1 MIPQAGSGERYMLLA
16 KYPFAILAVAFFA
29 MPQASGQGVI
39 FGDPLPPEPFEREP
53 FRPVIPATWVSQTLG
68 AGYTFSVMDGPS
80 RERAARA
87 GVTLSELGFVDP
99 FFTYYDSELLKKRSP
114 HVPADRLQKD
124 LAEYRRLGVRVLGV
138 YPPCLQSEVYEKH
151 PDWRRVATADGKIPA
166 VDLAKEPHGGMLCL
180 LGPYGD
186 FFVEVLAE
194 IATKFPDVAAFS
206 FDGLHHGGFCFCQNC
221 RENFRRETG
230 KEIPGPDLE
239 NPEFRLYQQWADR
252 RLEDLVRR
260 MQKRLKGIRP
270 SLALVTWSTNAGRW
284 GHFLSVPRNMPARL
298 NLLFDAPDQEFWM
311 DETNRGGTIV
321 PAFGN
326 AQIWSTTNH
335 RVAFSEPYLMSH
347 GNPYS
352 RDGMP
357 AHEMRSRMLLVATH
371 GAFPSL
377 AVTQPKRLQ
386 QAAYECL
393 SEIRDLKPWLVDQKP
408 FPWAGMVVSDNTR
421 NFYARSAG
429 LVEERYLCHP
439 LGYFRALMEEHIP
452 FHLMQDWNLTDA
464 ELSSQRVIILPNT
477 ACLSEEQAAAIQK
490 FVHGGGGLVA
500 SLDVAIC
507 DATGKVRAAPLLAEL
522 FGIRHLGPAPE
533 ADGGEAVD
541 WNFERG
547 LNADYWQKRKGT
559 RSLTIP
565 VHGKLGG
572 ENLAKLMDD
581 APVVFK
587 GPALSVGASSD
598 TVVEA
603 FYERTGMARS
613 PAITTRL
620 VGKGRVVYLAA
631 GLDAGYYLYS
641 YPWQRVLLANAVRWA
656 AGSNPPIQV
665 QAPLCVQATFREIPN
680 KKQLIVHLYNNVN
693 TAAGH
698 ALPSDD
704 VPLREETVPVFG
716 VKIGFSKELGVRRVL
731 LQPSGETLAVQDM
744 GDRVQVLIPRLELHQ
759 LVEAVLE
766 KQP

>member
-1 MIPQAGSGERYMLLA
+1 MLPA
-16 KYPFAILAVAFFA
+16 KHAFAMLVVAFFA
-29 MPQASGQGVI
+29 LIHARGQGMI
-39 FGDPLPPEPFEREP
+39 FGEPLPPEPFDREP
-53 FRPVIPATWVSQTLG
+53 FRPVIPAPWVSQTLG

-80 RERAARA
+80 REKAAKA

-114 HVPADRLQKD
+114 HVSADRLQRD

-151 PDWRRVATADGKIPA
+151 PDWRRVATPDGKVPA
-166 VDLAKEPHGGMLCL
+166 VDLVKEPHGGMLCL

-206 FDGLHHGGFCFCQNC
+206 FDGLHHGGFCFCQHC
-221 RENFRRETG
+221 RGNFRRETG

-239 NPEFRLYQQWADR
+239 NSEFRLYQHWADR

-260 MQKRLKGIRP
+260 MQTRLKGIRP

-311 DETNRGGTIV
+311 DETNRGGSIV

-352 RDGMP
+352 KDGMP
-357 AHEMRSRMLLVATH
+357 AHEVRRRMLLVATH
-371 GAFPSL
+371 GAYPSL
-377 AVTQPKRLQ
+377 AVAQPKRLQ
-386 QAAYECL
+386 QAAYDCL
-393 SEIRDLKPWLVDQKP
+393 SEIRALKPWLVDQKP
-408 FPWAGMVVSDNTR
+408 FPWAAMVVSDNTR
-421 NFYARSAG
+421 NFYGKSAG
-429 LVEERYLCHP
+429 FVEERYLCHP
-439 LGYFRALMEEHIP
+439 LGFFRALMEEHFP
-452 FHLMQDWNLTDA
+452 FHLVQDWDLTDA
-464 ELSSQRVIILPNT
+464 GLSSQRVIILPNT
-477 ACLSEEQAAAIQK
+477 ACLSEEQAAAIK
-490 FVHGGGGLVA
+490 RFVLGGGGLVA
-500 SLDVAIC
+500 SMDAGVC
-507 DATGKVRAAPLLAEL
+507 DATGKVRATPLLAEL
-522 FGIRHLGPAPE
+522 LGIQYRGPAPE
-533 ADGGEAVD
+533 AGGRETVD

-559 RSLTIP
+559 RSLVIP
-565 VHGKLGG
+565 VNGKLGG
-572 ENLAKLMDD
+572 ENLAKLLDD
-581 APVVFK
+581 SPVVFK

-598 TVVEA
+598 AAIDA
-603 FYERTGMARS
+603 FYEQSGQNRS
-613 PAITTRL
+613 PAIITRS

-631 GLDAGYYLYS
+631 GLDAGYYLYP

-656 AGSNPPIQV
+656 AGGNPPIQV
-665 QAPLCVQATFREIPN
+665 DAPLCVHATFRKIPA
-680 KKQLIVHLYNNVN
+680 KKQLVVHLYNNVN
-693 TAAGH
+693 TGAGH
-698 ALPSDD
+698 ALPADD
-704 VPLREETVPVFG
+704 VPLREETLPIFG
-716 VKIGFSKELGVRRVL
+716 VKIAFSKELGVRQAR
-731 LQPSGETLAVQDM
+731 LQPSGETLAIRDI
-744 GDRVQVLIPRLELHQ
+744 GDRVQVLVPRLDIHQ

-766 KQP
+766 SQP